1 MPTTAIY
8 NVITVNDAVL
18 TGGQPTAEQ
27 LEAVAAEGYSA
38 VINLAPYDPARSLAD
53 EAGLAR
59 SLGLAYDHIPVDWA
73 NPTDADFAA
82 FEQIMLRRVGAK
94 ILIHC
99 MANFR
104 ATAFYS
110 LFAQKHLGWS
120 QAQAEVLR
128 DAIWKDSDYP
138 VWRAFIA
145 RVQDRLLEP

>member
-27 LEAVAAEGYSA
+27 LEAVAAEGYTA
-38 VINLAPYDPARSLAD
+38 VINLAPYDPTRSLAD

-73 NPTDADFAA
+73 DPTDADFAA
-82 FEQIMLRRVGAK
+82 FEQIMLRRAGAK

-120 QAQAEVLR
+120 QAQAEALR
-128 DAIWKDSDYP
+128 DVIWKGSDYP

-145 RVQDRLLEP
+145 RVQARLLEP